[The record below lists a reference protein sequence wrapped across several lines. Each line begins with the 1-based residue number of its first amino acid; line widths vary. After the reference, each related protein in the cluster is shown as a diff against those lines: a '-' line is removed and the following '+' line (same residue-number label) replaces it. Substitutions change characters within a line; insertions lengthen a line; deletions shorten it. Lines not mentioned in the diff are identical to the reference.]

1 MRLFRKYA
9 INANNKQ
16 TFKINNHMVDSDN
29 TLVVLLRII
38 ITFNP
43 SVGTF
48 YRIMNALGLG
58 LKLNF
63 YVIKKATKINSP
75 PLKYVSKE
83 NLRKQMPYAK
93 VTDFPATFCRT

>member
-48 YRIMNALGLG
+48 YRIMNVLGLG

-63 YVIKKATKINSP
+63 YNKKGDENKFAAFKIC
-75 PLKYVSKE
+75 LKRE
-83 NLRKQMPYAK
+83 LA
-93 VTDFPATFCRT
+93 